1 MKYCDFDS
9 LEKRTDAILYI
20 VRGMLTAMLPAE
32 VLKAIT
38 DMLINAKTE
47 PADVHAFRP
56 VFECLYDAGLSVDEI
71 KAWIAGHPDEYLY
84 DDIVDGG
91 TSLNDGGTWCRILDP
106 AEYVDAWLETFYPD
120 VADLDDLDR
129 LPNYVSV
136 EKALNTFSMSELL
149 NTPMAFEEI
158 MDFDSN
164 DSHELAKRV
173 VRENGYPD
181 NANDKLVWIYTLLFS
196 TGEIDADALAKM
208 ISNAE
213 IDDESK
219 EEHLNCIGR
228 SQSN

>member
-32 VLKAIT
+32 VLKVVT
-38 DMLINAKTE
+38 DILINTKTE
-47 PADVHAFRP
+47 PADVHAFLP
-56 VFECLYDAGLSVDEI
+56 VFECLYDEGLSVDEI
-71 KAWIAGHPDEYLY
+71 KAWIADHPDEYLY
-84 DDIVDGG
+84 DNIVGGG
-91 TSLNDGGTWCRILDP
+91 TSLCDKGTWCHILDP
-106 AEYVDAWLETFYPD
+106 AEYADAWLKTFYPD
-120 VADLDDLDR
+120 VADINDLD
-129 LPNYVSV
+129 LPLHVPV

-158 MDFDSN
+158 IDFDSD
-164 DSHELAKRV
+164 DSHKLAKRV